1 MLSYWEKEHFRKFD
15 TVIVGAGLTG
25 LHTAYQLKSKDP
37 ERRILVLERASIPT
51 GASTKNAGFACF
63 GSVTEILDDLN
74 SMSENEV
81 ENLVRQRWQGLQLTK
96 KMVDLNRIQYTSWG
110 GFELL
115 NREQEGVIDKID
127 SINQLLAP
135 IFERDVFSQRNDLI
149 EKFGFNQQAV
159 QQLIYNPLEGQL
171 NPYQL
176 VSALT
181 QKCRNAGVEIITGQ
195 EVEEIEGSRPYS
207 IRCKNGFT
215 VETSQTI
222 ICTNAFASELA
233 GSAAQLQPGRGQV
246 LITEPIEN
254 LKVKGVFHWE
264 AGYYYFRNYG
274 NRIVFGGGRQ
284 LDFEQENTRLIEVS
298 ETIQTDLEN
307 RLKNVI
313 LPGLSVK
320 IDHRWAGIMAFG
332 PTKKTHIEIDGQQR
346 ILGVGLNGMGVAL
359 SAKVGEEIAILALNQ
374 N

>member
-37 ERRILVLERASIPT
+37 ERRILVLEKASIPT

-63 GSVTEILDDLN
+63 GSVTEILDDLQ
-74 SMSENEV
+74 SMPEAEV
-81 ENLVRQRWQGLQLTK
+81 VNLVQQRWQGLQLLK
-96 KMVDLNRIQYTSWG
+96 EIISPESMQFTSWG

-115 NREQEGVIDKID
+115 SKEQEEAVHKME
-127 SINQLLAP
+127 SVNQLLAP
-135 IFERDVFSQRNDLI
+135 IFGKDVFCERNDLI
-149 EKFGFNQQAV
+149 EKFGFNQKAV
-159 QQLIYNPLEGQL
+159 QQLIYNPFEGQL
-171 NPYQL
+171 NPYRL

-181 QKCRNAGVEIITGQ
+181 QKCRNLGVEIITGE
-195 EVEEIEGSRPYS
+195 EVVEVVGTRPYS
-207 IRCKNGFT
+207 VRCKSGFSI
-215 VETSQTI
+215 ETSQVI

-233 GSAAQLQPGRGQV
+233 ECTAQLQPGRGQV
-246 LITEPIEN
+246 LVTEPIEN

-264 AGYYYFRNYG
+264 EGYYYFRNYR

-284 LDFEQENTRLIEVS
+284 LDFQQENTKVIEVT
-298 ETIQTDLEN
+298 ETIQNDLEQ
-307 RLKNVI
+307 RLQNVI
-313 LPGLSVK
+313 LPNTQVK
-320 IDHRWAGIMAFG
+320 IEHRWAGIMAFG
-332 PTKKTHIEIDGQQR
+332 ATKKTQIEIDQQQR